1 MMFRFFA
8 PVLAAA
14 LVLAAAPAVAGT
26 TATRDLPLGLWQNP
40 KGTIRVR
47 TTTCGDALCGAVAAA
62 SPSAEADARD
72 AGINNLI
79 GIELLK
85 DYRKIGLD
93 RWAGTVYVPD
103 MGHSFSSRIQRLA
116 PDTLKIS
123 GCLVGGFLC
132 KSQIWKRV

>member
-1 MMFRFFA
+1 MTLRLLILM
-8 PVLAAA
+8 LA
-14 LVLAAAPAVAGT
+14 LVATPVFAGT
-26 TATRDLPLGLWQNP
+26 TATRDMPIGLWQNP
-40 KGTIRVR
+40 KGTLRVR
-47 TTTCGDALCGAVAAA
+47 TMACGDALCGAIAAA
-62 SPSAEADARD
+62 TPVAEADARD
-72 AGINNLI
+72 AGIDKLV

-123 GCLVGGFLC
+123 GCLIGGFLC